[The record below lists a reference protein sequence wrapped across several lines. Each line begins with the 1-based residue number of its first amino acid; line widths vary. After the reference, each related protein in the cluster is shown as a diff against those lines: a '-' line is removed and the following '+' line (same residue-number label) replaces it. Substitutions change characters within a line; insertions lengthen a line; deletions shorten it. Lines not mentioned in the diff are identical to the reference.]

1 MPISAVDCLTPA
13 FEHAKQQLFR
23 PFRFGQW
30 TRLALVGLF
39 AGEMSS
45 GGGCNFNYATHAP
58 SNHRNLVAVA
68 HPNWELLAPLL
79 VIAIIAVPLIWLLL
93 IYVNSRMRFV
103 LFDSVIAKR
112 CELGR
117 MWRERRGPAFQYFIW
132 QILFFL
138 ATIAGTAILLGVPA
152 LAAFLLGW
160 FTAPRQ
166 HLAALILTGIFVFF
180 ALMLWLLL
188 SITIQVFTKDFV
200 VPQMALE
207 NLSAFEGWRRLWV
220 MLQSEKGSYAGY
232 GLMKFVLAIGAAV
245 AVGILA
251 VIIIVLLLIPFGGI
265 GAIAVIAG
273 KAAGFTWNVFTITA
287 AIVAGSIFLLVVF
300 YAVSLISVPVIIF
313 FPAYS
318 IYFFAGRYPNLARV
332 MYPAPAPPPPVI
344 PPFIPPAPEP
354 IG

>member
-13 FEHAKQQLFR
+13 FEHTKHQLFR

-45 GGGCNFNYATHAP
+45 GGGCNFNFSTHTP
-58 SNHRNLVAVA
+58 SNHRNFVAVA

-79 VIAIIAVPLIWLLL
+79 IIAIIALPVIWCLL
-93 IYVNSRMRFV
+93 IYLNSRMRFV
-103 LFDSVIAKR
+103 LFDSIIAKR

-166 HLAALILTGIFVFF
+166 HLAALILGGISLFFV
-180 ALMLWLLL
+180 LMLWLLL

-207 NLSAFEGWRRLWV
+207 DLSAFEGWRRLWT

-232 GLMKFVLAIGAAV
+232 GGMKFILAIGAAV
-245 AVGILA
+245 GVGILA
-251 VIIIVLLLIPFGGI
+251 VIIIILLLIPFGGI

-287 AIVAGSIFLLVVF
+287 AIVVGSIFLLIVF
-300 YAVSLISVPVIIF
+300 YAVSLISVPVMVF

-318 IYFFAGRYPNLARV
+318 IYFFAARYPQLARV
-332 MYPAPAPPPPVI
+332 TYPPPLTPPLISPPI
-344 PPFIPPAPEP
+344 PPTPEP